1 MTKLAKNQLNQSGNK
16 NWIYGFIVFTIIYLS
31 WFYLVVGL
39 ETKNWIFL
47 VAIFICLF
55 VIPSLR
61 ASIAALSPLFVFLI
75 LYDSLRILPYYNT
88 FEIHN
93 KDLFLI
99 EQSWFSFNGST
110 LSEYFLTHHHSF
122 LDFLGGI
129 SYLTWFPFPAGFAL
143 FLLYKK
149 RYTLTFRFLAGFLVT
164 NLIGFV
170 FYITYPAAPPW
181 YYLEYGED
189 IIRSTK
195 GSAAA
200 LVRFDELVG
209 LPIYKSLYA
218 NNGYI
223 FGAIP
228 SLHCAYPMVLSYYS
242 FKYGNKYLSALFV
255 LSVLLIWFTAVY
267 SLHHYIV
274 DVLLGIACAI
284 AGIFINEQ
292 LFKKTKVGDKVAQAF
307 LLV

>member
-1 MTKLAKNQLNQSGNK
+1 MTEIAKNHFNRQVENK
-16 NWIYGFIVFTIIYLS
+16 NWIFGFIVFSILYLS
-31 WFYLVVGL
+31 WFYFVVGL
-39 ETKNWIFL
+39 ELKNWIFL
-47 VAIFICLF
+47 VAMFICLF

-61 ASIAALSPLFVFLI
+61 KSILALSPLFMFLI

-99 EQSWFSFNGST
+99 EQSWFSINNIT
-110 LSEYFLTHHHSF
+110 LSEYFLNHHHSF
-122 LDFLGGI
+122 LDLIGGF

-149 RYTLTFRFLAGFLVT
+149 RHALTFRFLSGFLVT
-164 NLIGFV
+164 NLIGFI

-181 YYLEYGED
+181 YFLEYGEE
-189 IIRSTK
+189 IIKSTK
-195 GSAAA
+195 GSAGS
-200 LVRFDELVG
+200 LVRFDDLIG

-228 SLHCAYPMVLSYYS
+228 SLHCAYPMVLSFYS
-242 FKYGNKYLSALFV
+242 FKYGNKWLSALFV
-255 LSVLLIWFTAVY
+255 LTVVLIWFTAVY
-267 SLHHYIV
+267 SLHHYVV
-274 DVLLGIACAI
+274 DVLLGIICAL
-284 AGIFINEQ
+284 AGIFLNEL
-292 LFKKTKVGDKVAQAF
+292 LFRKSGIGAKN
-307 LLV
+307 L